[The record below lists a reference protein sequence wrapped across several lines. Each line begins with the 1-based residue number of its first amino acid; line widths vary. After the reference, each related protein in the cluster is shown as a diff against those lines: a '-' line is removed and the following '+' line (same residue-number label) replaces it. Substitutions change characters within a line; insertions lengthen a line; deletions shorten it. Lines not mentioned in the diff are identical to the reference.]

1 MWFSLCER
9 AFCSRLTLRKAGQVE
24 LFGETP
30 NRLSARATVPNA
42 DRERQYYS
50 ANRRIAFQKRR
61 QLGKRRFGGGGEIR
75 THEAFRPS
83 GFQDRRNQPLCHPSG
98 KLVIG
103 DQQSVAKYSRNSKI
117 CSTGEYVHVN
127 LSYAGAQENPTSNCR
142 KGAKPVGDSGSR
154 RILEPGEP
162 IRKPA
167 Y

>member
-1 MWFSLCER
+1 MLN
-9 AFCSRLTLRKAGQVE
+9 SRLDK
-24 LFGETP
+24 
-30 NRLSARATVPNA
+30 
-42 DRERQYYS
+42 
-50 ANRRIAFQKRR
+50 KRR
-61 QLGKRRFGGGGEIR
+61 RAQTHAHFRQELSEVARRVGAFGHAR
-75 THEAFRPS
+75 TRQTRTAKLCRSVMHLASASLSTREAEGVRFELTRPFGPS

-162 IRKPA
+162 IRKTA